1 MNSDKDRNSIPH
13 IAHYWWLP
21 LIRGIVALLLGLAMI
36 FTTSHASSALARYF
50 GMFWMVTGG
59 TALYWGTRGAR
70 ATRLWLVAGLIAVA
84 GGAVLFF
91 NEWISSSTV
100 LELTT
105 NVFALF
111 AILTGIMHI
120 GGGYRIRQKVGR
132 KWAWGDLFLGLL
144 QIMMGIF
151 LLGMPSSISPVILIS
166 AVAWAFLGGFGM
178 IVDSLRLRR
187 MYIENQRM
195 TDTA

>member
-1 MNSDKDRNSIPH
+1 MNSDKDRNSIPR

-59 TALYWGTRGAR
+59 TSLYWGLRGAR
-70 ATRLWLVAGLIAVA
+70 ATRLWLVAGLIAIV
-84 GGAVLFF
+84 GGVILFF
-91 NEWISSSTV
+91 NEWISSSTI
-100 LELTT
+100 LELTA

-111 AILTGIMHI
+111 AILTGILHI

-144 QIMMGIF
+144 QIMMGAM

-178 IVDSLRLRR
+178 IADSLRLRR
-187 MYIENQRM
+187 MYIEHQRT
-195 TDTA
+195 TDTV

>member
-1 MNSDKDRNSIPH
+1 MNSDKAPDSIPR

-21 LIRGIVALLLGLAMI
+21 LIRGIVAVLLGLAMI
-36 FTTSHASSALARYF
+36 FTTSQASSALAHYF

-59 TALYWGTRGAR
+59 TSLYWGLRGAR
-70 ATRLWLVAGLIAVA
+70 ATRLWLIAGLIAIV
-84 GGAVLFF
+84 GGGILFF

-105 NVFALF
+105 NVFAVF
-111 AILTGIMHI
+111 AIFTGILHI

-144 QIMMGIF
+144 QIMMGI
-151 LLGMPSSISPVILIS
+151 LMLGMPNSISPLILIS
-166 AVAWAFLGGFGM
+166 AIAWAFLGGFGM

-187 MYIENQRM
+187 MYLEHQRTM
-195 TDTA
+195 DIV

>member
-1 MNSDKDRNSIPH
+1 MSSNKAQNSIPL

-21 LIRGIVALLLGLAMI
+21 LIRGVVALLLGLAMI
-36 FTTSHASSALARYF
+36 FTPSHAKSALARYF
-50 GMFWMVTGG
+50 GMFWMVTGV
-59 TALYWGTRGAR
+59 TSLYWSTRGAR
-70 ATRLWLVAGLIAVA
+70 ATRLWLIAGLIAVV

-91 NEWISSSTV
+91 NEWISSSTI

-105 NVFALF
+105 NVFAVF
-111 AILTGIMHI
+111 AIFTGILHI

-144 QIMMGIF
+144 QIMMGLM
-151 LLGMPSSISPVILIS
+151 LLGTPSAISPVILIS

-187 MYIENQRM
+187 KYLEYLST
-195 TDTA
+195 TDIV

>member
-1 MNSDKDRNSIPH
+1 
-13 IAHYWWLP
+13 
-21 LIRGIVALLLGLAMI
+21 MI
-36 FTTSHASSALARYF
+36 FTPSHAKYALGRYF

-59 TALYWGTRGAR
+59 TALFWGIRGAR
-70 ATRLWLVAGLIAVA
+70 ATRLWLIAGLIAIV
-84 GGAVLFF
+84 GGGVLFF

-144 QIMMGIF
+144 QIMMGIM
-151 LLGMPSSISPVILIS
+151 LLGMPSSISPAILIR

-187 MYIENQRM
+187 MYLDHQR
-195 TDTA
+195 TTETV

>member
-1 MNSDKDRNSIPH
+1 MDSDKAPDSIPR

-36 FTTSHASSALARYF
+36 FTTSHATSALGRYF

-59 TALYWGTRGAR
+59 TSLYWGTRGAR
-70 ATRLWLVAGLIAVA
+70 ATRLWLIAGLIAIV

-105 NVFALF
+105 NVFAVF
-111 AILTGIMHI
+111 AIFTGILHI

-144 QIMMGIF
+144 QIMMGVM
-151 LLGMPSSISPVILIS
+151 LLDMPSSISPVILVS

-187 MYIENQRM
+187 MYIEHKRT
-195 TDTA
+195 TDSA

>member
-1 MNSDKDRNSIPH
+1 MNSDKAPDSIPR

-21 LIRGIVALLLGLAMI
+21 LIRGIVAVLLGLAMI
-36 FTTSHASSALARYF
+36 FTTSQASSALARYF

-59 TALYWGTRGAR
+59 TSLYWGLRGAR
-70 ATRLWLVAGLIAVA
+70 ATRLWLIAGLIAIV
-84 GGAVLFF
+84 GGGILFF

-105 NVFALF
+105 NVFAVF
-111 AILTGIMHI
+111 AIFTGILHI

-144 QIMMGIF
+144 QIMMGI
-151 LLGMPSSISPVILIS
+151 LMLGMPNSISPLILIS
-166 AVAWAFLGGFGM
+166 AIAWAFLGGFGM

-187 MYIENQRM
+187 MYLEHQRTM
-195 TDTA
+195 DIV

>member
-1 MNSDKDRNSIPH
+1 MNSDKDRNSSPR

-21 LIRGIVALLLGLAMI
+21 LIRGIVAVLLGLAMI
-36 FTTSHASSALARYF
+36 FTPAHAKSALARYF

-59 TALYWGTRGAR
+59 TALFWGIRGAR
-70 ATRLWLVAGLIAVA
+70 ATRLWLIAGLIAIV
-84 GGAVLFF
+84 GGGVLFF

-132 KWAWGDLFLGLL
+132 KWAWGD
-144 QIMMGIF
+144 
-151 LLGMPSSISPVILIS
+151 PVILIS

-187 MYIENQRM
+187 MYLEHKR
-195 TDTA
+195 TTETV